1 MFLREV
7 FFSQLYHRKVED
19 VTGRRI
25 GLLRDV
31 VVSLGGVYPKV
42 VGLGVGAGSYIPI
55 ENVAGGMASDV
66 FCVTAD
72 VRKELAAGEYE
83 AAKLLLDKQV
93 LDCAGRRVYRVNDIV
108 FVSYGREDAEERSCF
123 AGVEVGIGGIC
134 RRVGLSYLAGLMKER
149 LIGYHRLAIADEGDV
164 PFCLKLRS
172 ERLGDVS
179 ADDIGAICRQYGPR
193 KSRAFLRKLPCA
205 TVCHALMRMPEEER
219 MGILVSFEE
228 EELFLFL
235 RSMSRVQ
242 RDAVCRSLPR
252 FCRYRHD
259 VKDERVP

>member
-31 VVSLGGVYPKV
+31 VVSLGGVYPTV
-42 VGLGVGAGSYIPI
+42 VGLGVGAESYIPI
-55 ENVAGGMASDV
+55 ENVAGGMVSDV

-108 FVSYGREDAEERSCF
+108 FVSYGREDAEERCCF

-134 RRVGLSYLAGLMKER
+134 RRMGLSWLAGLVEER
-149 LIGYHRLAIADEGDV
+149 LVGYHQLAIVDEDDV

-172 ERLGDVS
+172 ERLGEVS
-179 ADDIGAICRQYGPR
+179 ADDIGAICRQYGPQ
-193 KSRAFLRKLPCA
+193 KSRAFLKKLPCA
-205 TVCHALMRMPEEER
+205 TVCHALMRMPKEER
-219 MGILVSFEE
+219 MGILVSLEE
-228 EELFLFL
+228 EELFFFL

-242 RDAVCRSLPR
+242 RDVICRSLPR
-252 FCRYRHD
+252 FYRYRYD